1 MAPHYMIT
9 FPISMVFQEVRT
21 NDRKIVDDEVI
32 ESASSSVFKQIL
44 LYMSY
49 LPDFYDVATH

>member
-1 MAPHYMIT
+1 
-9 FPISMVFQEVRT
+9 MVFQEVRT
-21 NDRKIVDDEVI
+21 NHKKIVDDEVI

-49 LPDFYDVATH
+49 LPDIFDVGTH